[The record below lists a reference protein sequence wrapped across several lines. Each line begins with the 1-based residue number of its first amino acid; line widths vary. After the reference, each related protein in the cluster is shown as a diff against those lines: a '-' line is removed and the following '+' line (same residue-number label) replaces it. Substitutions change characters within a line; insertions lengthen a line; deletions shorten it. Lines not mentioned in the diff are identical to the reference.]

1 MIAQPR
7 NRIGMTAIEVLASTL
22 LAALLMTALV
32 GVLRGLK
39 GTEHALELHSSEE
52 GWKASLDAA
61 MAADFANART
71 FTWTPNSLALEGFGG
86 RDAGGMPTWLPS
98 SAAYSVEGE
107 ERSSWLVRR
116 ERAAV
121 GGASQDNANLVLQ
134 GVRQIRIGASPESTG
149 ELAAVT
155 PASPAI
161 APGILSPLNSDFVVE
176 LWGQDQLLYSYRHHA
191 P

>member
-1 MIAQPR
+1 MRTRQR
-7 NRIGMTAIEVLASTL
+7 NRSGMTAIEVLASTL

-39 GTEHALELHSSEE
+39 ATEHALELRSSEAS
-52 GWKASLDAA
+52 WKASLDAA

-71 FTWTPNSLALEGFGG
+71 FIWTPNSLELEGFGG
-86 RDAGGMPTWLPS
+86 RDAGGTPTWLPS

-107 ERSSWLVRR
+107 ERFSWLVRR
-116 ERAAV
+116 ERAAA
-121 GGASQDNANLVLQ
+121 GGASQNAANLVLQ
-134 GVRQIRIGASPESTG
+134 GVRQLRIGALPVSTDDV
-149 ELAAVT
+149 AAAT

-161 APGILSPLNSDFVVE
+161 APGVPSPLNSDFVVE
-176 LWGQDQLLYSYRHHA
+176 LWGRDQLLYSYRHHV

>member
-39 GTEHALELHSSEE
+39 ATEHVLELRSSEA
-52 GWKASLDAA
+52 GWKNSLDAA
-61 MAADFANART
+61 LAADFANART
-71 FTWTPNSLALEGFGG
+71 FTWTPNSLAL
-86 RDAGGMPTWLPS
+86 
-98 SAAYSVEGE
+98 
-107 ERSSWLVRR
+107 
-116 ERAAV
+116 
-121 GGASQDNANLVLQ
+121 DNANLVLQ